1 MSGVAA
7 TPKLLFVCHANLC
20 RSPMAERLA
29 RVLGAGRV
37 EVTSAGTHA
46 RPGLPMHEFAEST
59 LYELGADPT
68 GFTSRPVDPAMVA
81 EADLVLTADR
91 RQRSICADLV
101 PAAVRR
107 TFTIRQFGRLA
118 AAVLDAGLAAG
129 PETLLRAVAAVR
141 ADLPPVPGE
150 EDDLADPVLGTRED
164 FLACARQITRALE
177 PTLAL
182 IARP

>member
-1 MSGVAA
+1 MSGVDA

-29 RVLGAGRV
+29 RALGADRV
-37 EVTSAGTHA
+37 AVASAGTHA
-46 RPGLPMHEFAEST
+46 RAGLPMHEFAAST
-59 LYELGADPT
+59 LAELGADPT
-68 GFTSRPVDPAMVA
+68 GFASRPLEAGLVA

-91 RQRSICADLV
+91 SQRSICVDLV

-118 AAVLDAGLAAG
+118 AAVLAAGLDVG
-129 PETLLRAVAAVR
+129 PDTLLRAIATVR
-141 ADLPPVPGE
+141 GDLPPVPGE
-150 EDDLADPVLGTRED
+150 EDDLADPVLGTRAD
-164 FLACARQITRALE
+164 FLACARQITQALE
-177 PTLAL
+177 PALTL

>member
-1 MSGVAA
+1 
-7 TPKLLFVCHANLC
+7 
-20 RSPMAERLA
+20 PMAERLA

-37 EVTSAGTHA
+37 QVASAGTHA
-46 RPGLPMHEFAEST
+46 RPGLAMHALAEST
-59 LYELGADPT
+59 LRELGADPT
-68 GFTSRPVDPAMVA
+68 GFASRPVDPAMVA

-129 PETLLRAVAAVR
+129 S
-141 ADLPPVPGE
+141 
-150 EDDLADPVLGTRED
+150 
-164 FLACARQITRALE
+164 
-177 PTLAL
+177 
-182 IARP
+182 

>member
-1 MSGVAA
+1 MGGVAA

-37 EVTSAGTHA
+37 EVASAGTHA
-46 RPGLPMHEFAEST
+46 RPGLAMHELAEAT
-59 LYELGADPT
+59 LRDLGADPT
-68 GFTSRPVDPAMVA
+68 GFASRPIDPSMVA

-91 RQRSICADLV
+91 RQRSICVDLV

-118 AAVLDAGLAAG
+118 AAVLAAGLDPDPG
-129 PETLLRAVAAVR
+129 TLLRTVAAVR

-150 EDDLADPVLGTRED
+150 QDDLADPVLGTRAD
-164 FLACARQITRALE
+164 FASCARQIGHALE

>member
-1 MSGVAA
+1 MGGVAA
-7 TPKLLFVCHANLC
+7 TPKLLFVCYANLC

-29 RVLGAGRV
+29 QALGAGRV
-37 EVTSAGTHA
+37 EAASAGTHA
-46 RPGLPMHEFAEST
+46 RPGLPMHAFAEAT

-68 GFTSRPVDPAMVA
+68 GFVSRPVTSTLVA

-91 RQRSICADLV
+91 RQRSVCVELV

-118 AAVLDAGLAAG
+118 AAVLDAGLEVS
-129 PETLLRAVAAVR
+129 PDSLLRTVAAVR

-164 FLACARQITRALE
+164 FLACARQIMQALE

-182 IARP
+182 IAPP